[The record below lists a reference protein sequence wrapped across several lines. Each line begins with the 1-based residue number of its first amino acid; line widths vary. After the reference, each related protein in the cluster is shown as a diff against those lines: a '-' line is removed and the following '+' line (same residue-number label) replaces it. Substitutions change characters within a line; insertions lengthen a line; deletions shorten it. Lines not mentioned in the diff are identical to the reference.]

1 MMLVFS
7 PEARASGRGLAE
19 VCGEELGWSSGERS
33 SVERS
38 SEERSSGLGGEG
50 GPQETQPS
58 AHSAAQIPGPLSLPA
73 LPLPMQLFGPDRFDI
88 QTPAAA
94 PCPSGSRSWEGKWW
108 RGPLPFGAPT
118 GPWSIA
124 SHTNPTVNRERL
136 VNLISDRERSETSLS
151 D

>member
-1 MMLVFS
+1 MLVFS

-94 PCPSGSRSWEGKWW
+94 LLGPEAGRGSGGEGLFRPALPRGRGQSLPTRTRPS
-108 RGPLPFGAPT
+108 T
-118 GPWSIA
+118 GNDSSI
-124 SHTNPTVNRERL
+124 
-136 VNLISDRERSETSLS
+136 
-151 D
+151 